1 MVEKKRTRINYKRL
15 IILILFMY
23 VLFFVANQII
33 STPIKNIYISNNS
46 LLSDQEII
54 DIAKLTDH
62 PSSLMNLSHKIK
74 DRLEA
79 NTFINKAYVKKEWLS
94 KVYIEVDENLPIFYN
109 LLTKKTLL
117 QDGKSVSGNYSIGTL
132 INYVPDNIYNVFI
145 NKMSL
150 VNQDVILR
158 ISEIEYK
165 PNEVDDS
172 RFLLSMNDG
181 NYVYLT
187 LTKFDSVNEYIN
199 IVKTLNHKKGILYL
213 DSGEYFEIL
222 EG

>member
-79 NTFINKAYVKKEWLS
+79 NIFINKAYVKKEWLS
-94 KVYIEVDENLPIFYN
+94 KVYIEVDENMPTFYN

-117 QDGKSVSGNYSIGTL
+117 QDGKSVSGNYSVGTL

-145 NKMSL
+145 SKMAL

>member
-1 MVEKKRTRINYKRL
+1 MKEKKKTRINYKRL
-15 IILILFMY
+15 IILILFVY
-23 VLFFVANQII
+23 ALFSIASQII
-33 STPIKNIYISNNS
+33 STPIKNIYISNNT

-62 PSSLMNLSHKIK
+62 PSSLMNLSSKIK

-79 NTFINKAYVKKEWLS
+79 NTFINKAYVRKEWLS
-94 KVYIEVDENLPIFYN
+94 KVYIEVDENMPTFYN

-117 QDGKSVSGNYSIGTL
+117 QDGKSISGNYSVGTL
-132 INYVPDNIYNVFI
+132 INYVPDNIYDVFI
-145 NKMSL
+145 KKMAL
-150 VNQDVILR
+150 VNQNIILR

-199 IVKTLNHKKGILYL
+199 ILKTLNHKKGILYL